1 MDGLRVC
8 VDVGST
14 WTKALLVDVGAT
26 VPAAV
31 RVAPAVGG
39 TGPDA
44 RPAALTCDGV
54 LATAQHRTTVDTD
67 VMDGVAGVLAR
78 LGEHVGAHPVA
89 FGEPLVCSSAGGGL
103 RLAVVGYELV
113 VTAEAAR
120 RAAVSAGG
128 RVVHLAHGVLDH
140 DSVRALVAARP
151 DVVVLT
157 GGTDGGD
164 GDVLLANAASLAPA
178 LGPDGHGGHGGH
190 GAAGLP
196 VVLAGNADVAQQAE
210 ALLVAAGV
218 EVRRTANVLPRI
230 GRLNPGPAREAVRS
244 AFLRHVMGGDRLSRG
259 RGFDRLVLAATP
271 DAVLAGVQQL
281 ATAHPGGVLAVDVG
295 GATTDV
301 YSVLSQPA
309 ADSVEA
315 DVAGLEVASRT
326 VEGDLGMRWSA
337 PGVATA
343 AEVEGLVA
351 GLLGPLVAA
360 DVDALAADPG
370 RLAYDPHA
378 RDRDTDLAAVAA
390 VTAVR
395 RHARPAGPGASARP
409 LRDVEL
415 VVGSGGVLRHGDAAR
430 AQRVLGAVVGDH
442 AGMWHVPDAAATAVD
457 REYVLCAL
465 GLLALSS

>member
-1 MDGLRVC
+1 MC

-26 VPAAV
+26 VPTAV
-31 RVAPAVGG
+31 RVGAAVAGAG
-39 TGPDA
+39 TGG
-44 RPAALTCDGV
+44 RPASLTCEGV

-78 LGEHVGAHPVA
+78 LGEQAGTHPVA

-140 DSVRALVAARP
+140 DAVQALVAARP

-164 GDVLLANAASLAPA
+164 GDVLLANAAALAPVLA
-178 LGPDGHGGHGGH
+178 PGSVP
-190 GAAGLP
+190 GLP
-196 VVLAGNADVAQQAE
+196 VVLAGNAAVAEQAE

-244 AFLRHVMGGDRLSRG
+244 AFLRHVIGGDRLSRG

-271 DAVLAGVQQL
+271 DAVLLGVQQL

-315 DVAGLEVASRT
+315 DVAGLETASRT

-337 PGVATA
+337 PGAAAA
-343 AEVEGLVA
+343 AEVEGLQA
-351 GLLGPLVAA
+351 GLLGPLEPDVVAA
-360 DVDALAADPG
+360 LATDPG
-370 RLAYDPHA
+370 RLADDRRSH
-378 RDRDTDLAAVAA
+378 DRDTDLAMVAAVAA
-390 VTAVR
+390 TR
-395 RHARPAGPGASARP
+395 RHARPATPGAAARP

-415 VVGSGGVLRHGDAAR
+415 LVGSGGVLRHGDADR
-430 AQRVLGAVVGDH
+430 AGRVLGAVLSDH
-442 AGMWHVPDAAATAVD
+442 AGLWHVPDGAALAVD
-457 REYVLCAL
+457 HHSVLCAL
-465 GLLALSS
+465 GLLALADGAREHR

>member
-1 MDGLRVC
+1 VPVAGALRVC

-14 WTKALLVDVGAT
+14 WTKALLVDAAAT
-26 VPAAV
+26 VPDRV
-31 RVAPAVGG
+31 RVRDGDLACA
-39 TGPDA
+39 
-44 RPAALTCDGV
+44 GV

-67 VMDGVAGVLAR
+67 VMDGVSGVLAL
-78 LGEHVGAHPVA
+78 LGEQVGAHPVA

-128 RVVHLAHGVLDH
+128 RVVHLAHGVLGE
-140 DSVRALVAARP
+140 AAVAALLADRP

-164 GDVLLANAASLAPA
+164 GDVLLANAATLARPLSDA
-178 LGPDGHGGHGGH
+178 E
-190 GAAGLP
+190 LP
-196 VVLAGNADVAQQAE
+196 VVLAGNAEVAERAE
-210 ALLVAAGV
+210 QHLLDAGV
-218 EVRRTANVLPRI
+218 AVTRTANVLPRI
-230 GRLNPGPAREAVRS
+230 GRYQPLPARAAVRA
-244 AFLRHVMGGDRLSRG
+244 AFLRHVIGGGRLSRG
-259 RGFDRLVLAATP
+259 RGFERLVLAATP
-271 DAVLAGVQQL
+271 DVVLAGVQAL
-281 ATAHPGGVLAVDVG
+281 AGATEGGVLVVDVG

-309 ADSVEA
+309 ADAVDD

-337 PGVATA
+337 PGVAA
-343 AEVEGLVA
+343 AAADEALT
-351 GLLGPLVAA
+351 GLLLGGLPDPRAVA
-360 DVDALAADPG
+360 ALAADPG
-370 RLAYDPHA
+370 TLAVDEA
-378 RDRDTDLAAVAA
+378 ASALDTDLATAAA

-395 RHARPAGPGASARP
+395 RHARPHVPGGAPRP

-415 VVGSGGVLRHGDAAR
+415 VVGSGGVLRHGDAGR
-430 AQRVLGAVVGDH
+430 AERVLGAVCADH

-457 REYVLCAL
+457 RSYVLCAL
-465 GLLALSS
+465 GLLILSANPFVGDVPD